1 MSTWDTMA
9 SSDDL
14 GQLKSDEWL
23 RLLELVDQV
32 EAALKAHS
40 SVDLRKFLPPASS
53 PHRYLYLCELIK
65 TEMEIRYRQKCGQ
78 PLECYALRYP
88 ELGSLDKL
96 PAGLVYEEFMV
107 RQKHGDRPPLVS
119 YQMRFPHQFDA
130 FLRLLDER
138 EGGAVQ
144 ETKTPKVRSEVG
156 ATLPGKEASKA
167 SRPPVDRLLPVGG
180 GYRLLD
186 RLGGGAFGEVYRAL
200 APDGELVA
208 VKWLTRTLDDQAV
221 QRELAS
227 LRTIGKLQHPY
238 LLRTRAHHTLNGRL
252 VLIMDLANGS
262 LSDRLKQCRE
272 GGLKAIPVEELLAY
286 FRQAAE
292 GLDYLHKN
300 KVIHRDI
307 KPQNLLFLKGRAQ
320 LADFGLAREQD
331 GSTAL
336 TSLIC
341 GTPAYMPPETW
352 QNKISFHSDQY
363 SLAAAY
369 VEMRLG
375 RPVYPAVSL
384 YEIRQCHLRG
394 TPDLGP
400 LEGEERKVL
409 LRALARDPHH
419 RYPNCMAFVHALLQA
434 VRPAPAI
441 TSRWRMLPYAV
452 LIAVGVMA
460 LCLGW
465 LWFGRRP

>member
-1 MSTWDTMA
+1 MA

-14 GQLKSDEWL
+14 GQLNSGEWQK
-23 RLLELVDQV
+23 LLEVVDRA
-32 EAALKAHS
+32 EAALQERR
-40 SVDLRKFLPPASS
+40 SVDLTEFLPSGDS
-53 PHRYLYLCELIK
+53 PRRFLYLCELVK

-78 PLECYALRYP
+78 PLEYYVERYA
-88 ELGSLDKL
+88 ELGALDKL

-107 RQKHGDRPPLVS
+107 RQRHGDRPPLVY
-119 YQMRFPHQFDA
+119 YQVRFPGQFDE

-138 EGGAVQ
+138 EGGVAQ
-144 ETKTPKVRSEVG
+144 ETKSPRRQEDVR
-156 ATLPGKEASKA
+156 ATLPAEDSSQPVKA
-167 SRPPVDRLLPVGG
+167 PGELILPVGG

-208 VKWLTRTLDDQAV
+208 VKWLTRTLDDKAV
-221 QRELAS
+221 QRELES
-227 LRTIGKLQHPY
+227 LRTIGQLQHPY
-238 LLRTRAHHTLNGRL
+238 LLRTRDHHTLNGRL
-252 VLIMDLANGS
+252 ILIMDLANGS
-262 LSDRLKQCRE
+262 LSDRLQQCRE
-272 GGLKAIPVEELLAY
+272 GGVGAIPVEELLAY

-292 GLDYLHKN
+292 GLDFLHKH
-300 KVIHRDI
+300 KVTHRDI

-352 QNKISFHSDQY
+352 QNKISFKSDQY

-375 RPVYPAVSL
+375 RPIYAAITLS
-384 YEIRQCHLRG
+384 EIRQCHLRG

-400 LEGEERKVL
+400 LQGKERQVL
-409 LRALARDPHH
+409 LRALARDPHQ
-419 RYPNCMAFVHALLQA
+419 RYASCGAFVNALIQA
-434 VRPAPAI
+434 VRPALWAA
-441 TSRWRMLPYAV
+441 SRRRMQQAFLVTAV
-452 LIAVGVMA
+452 VVVA
-460 LCLGW
+460 LWLYW
-465 LWFGRRP
+465 LWSH